1 MLMENIRFQ
10 RDNQKVQTP
19 EDILNANCLIFP
31 GVGAFAAAMDVLNKK
46 GLVLLYIL
54 YSKIVLLGLA
64 IM

>member
-1 MLMENIRFQ
+1 M
-10 RDNQKVQTP
+10 QTP

-46 GLVLLYIL
+46 GLVLLYII